1 MLNLPRDGRIRT
13 EDEIERIVERA
24 VDRLDREFLRGGWTQ
39 AEYDAEHAAIAIW
52 AKTEHHFSRASKG
65 E

>member
-24 VDRLDREFLRGGWTQ
+24 VDLLDRKFLRGGWTQ
-39 AEYDAEHAAIAIW
+39 AEYDAEHAAIATW
-52 AKTEHHFSRASKG
+52 ADLEYRFSKASKG
-65 E
+65 